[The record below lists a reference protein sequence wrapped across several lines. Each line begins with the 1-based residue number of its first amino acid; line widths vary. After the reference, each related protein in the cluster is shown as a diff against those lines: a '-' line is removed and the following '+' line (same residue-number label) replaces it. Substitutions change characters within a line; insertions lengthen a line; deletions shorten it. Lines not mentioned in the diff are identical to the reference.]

1 MTRMRRDGTI
11 VTALNGLYA
20 FIYCMMASSALTDMP
35 IYGGALYMCGRVA
48 AVFLS
53 AYTGDASYLP
63 PAARRWRGALLT
75 LMLLMNLCV
84 VVVYPISWGSP
95 TMWLIFALVL
105 SMMLRDAWSQ
115 WLVRREAAGHMTVRR
130 YLRLMLLGHGLCAL
144 AVGGMLWYNL
154 PLSVALPLLGGYML
168 CGAIEGYGAH
178 KERLAM
184 RDAADAAAEPLPA
197 LLQKVREANA
207 FVTFE
212 RLSMA
217 VSIALELTVVVMY
230 TYLAATGRQMLI
242 SMALAV
248 LTTLAFREAAEFA
261 LRRRERRRL
270 SDPTNMM
277 LLGLLMWLGGLWIFS
292 RALRGGGIS
301 LQNTYLCLGLCSAGS
316 ALCSACLQRME
327 QATANAAQFA
337 SGGSVPGYAQMRA
350 AGQELARL
358 LGEMLALTAL
368 TALCF
373 VTGGDLPR
381 DAEQI
386 AARFQPVMVLP
397 ALLTVLAALLCALR
411 FPLSSRSMH
420 KLARF
425 LHIREEGGD
434 NPSLEKQLEEV
445 VVSRHRQP
453 FFIRA
458 FMAVLRPCFRHKLQ
472 GVERIAQDENN
483 PIVFLCNHGEI
494 YGPVAAML
502 YIPVPVRPWVI
513 SNMTT
518 NVQEVAEYLYKYTFG
533 PMTWLGPLRMTV
545 SRLLGRLSVWA
556 MRQLEAIPVYRH
568 KPRELMTTFRRSVE
582 AMEAGDNLL
591 IFPEN
596 PDATEIPGYQQG
608 GMGDMFR
615 GFPMLAQ
622 VYYHRTGKRCR
633 FLPMYAHKGLRT
645 LSFGEFIL
653 YDPDADPMVERDRIV
668 DEATR
673 QMREMAARE
682 DAAWQDQ
689 KNKHAKSDV
698 L

>member
-1 MTRMRRDGTI
+1 MTRPRRENSA
-11 VTALNGLYA
+11 VTALGGLYA
-20 FIYCMMASSALTDMP
+20 FIYCMMASSAMTDMP
-35 IYGGALYMCGRVA
+35 LYGGALYMCGRVTMVFFA
-48 AVFLS
+48 AY
-53 AYTGDASYLP
+53 AGGASLLP
-63 PAARRWRGALLT
+63 PAARRWRGALLI

-84 VVVYPISWGSP
+84 IVVYPLSWGSP

-105 SMMLRDAWSQ
+105 SLMLRDAMSL
-115 WLVRREAAGHMTVRR
+115 WLVRQEAAGRIALR
-130 YLRLMLLGHGLCAL
+130 QYLRLTGLGHGLCAL
-144 AVGGMLWYNL
+144 AVAVILIYNL
-154 PLSVALPLLGGYML
+154 PMGMALPLLGGYAL
-168 CGAIEGYGAH
+168 SGAIVLDAAR
-178 KERLAM
+178 KERLGL
-184 RDAADAAAEPLPA
+184 REAAEDQAEPLPA
-197 LLQKVREANA
+197 LLLEVRRANA

-230 TYLAATGRQMLI
+230 AYLAATGEQIII

-248 LTTLAFREAAEFA
+248 LTTIVFREAAEFL

-277 LLGLLMWLGGLWIFS
+277 LLGLCMWLGGLWIFS
-292 RALRGGGIS
+292 QALREGGIS
-301 LQNTYLCLGLCSAGS
+301 LTNTYLCLGLCSAGW
-316 ALCSACLQRME
+316 ALCGVCLQRME
-327 QATANAAQFA
+327 QATAHAAQFA
-337 SGGSVPGYAQMRA
+337 SGGTVPGYAQMRA
-350 AGQELARL
+350 AGQELATL
-358 LGEMLALTAL
+358 LGEMLALMAL

-373 VTGGDLPR
+373 ATGGDLPR

-386 AARFQPVMVLP
+386 AARFQPLMVLP
-397 ALLTVLAALLCALR
+397 ALLTVLVALLCVLR
-411 FPLSSRSMH
+411 FPLSSRYMH

-425 LHIREEGGD
+425 LNIREEGGD

-445 VVSRHRQP
+445 VLSRHRQP
-453 FFIRA
+453 FLIRA
-458 FMAVLRPCFRHKLQ
+458 IMAVLRPCFRHKLQ
-472 GVERIAQDENN
+472 GVERIVQDENN

-513 SNMTT
+513 SNMTA
-518 NVQEVAEYLYKYTFG
+518 NPKEVAEYLYKYTFG
-533 PMTWLGPLRMTV
+533 PMTWLGPLRMKV

-596 PDATEIPGYQQG
+596 PDATEIPGYQHG

-622 VYYHRTGKRCR
+622 VYYNRTGKRCR

-653 YDPDADPMVERDRIV
+653 YDPDADPMAERDRIV

-673 QMREMAARE
+673 QMRAMATRE
-682 DAAWQDQ
+682 DAAWQR
-689 KNKHAKSDV
+689 KKVRREA
-698 L
+698 

>member
-1 MTRMRRDGTI
+1 MTRTRRDGTFI
-11 VTALNGLYA
+11 TAMGGLYA

-35 IYGGALYMCGRVA
+35 IYGGALYMCGRVTT
-48 AVFLS
+48 VFLA
-53 AYTGDASYLP
+53 AYTGAPYLP
-63 PAARRWRGALLT
+63 PAARRWRGALLMV
-75 LMLLMNLCV
+75 MLLMNLCV
-84 VVVYPISWGSP
+84 VVVYPLSWGSP
-95 TMWLIFALVL
+95 AMWLIFALVL
-105 SMMLRDAWSQ
+105 SMMLRDALIQ
-115 WLVRREAAGHMTVRR
+115 WLVRQETAGRMQVRR
-130 YLRLMLLGHGLCAL
+130 YLRFMSLGHGLCTL
-144 AVGGMLWYNL
+144 AVAAMLLYNL
-154 PLSVALPLLGGYML
+154 PLGTALPLLGGYML
-168 CGAIEGYGAH
+168 CGAIVSYSAR
-178 KERLAM
+178 KERLSL
-184 RDAADAAAEPLPA
+184 REAADVDIEPLPA
-197 LLQKVREANA
+197 LLLKAREANA
-207 FVTFE
+207 VAAFE

-230 TYLAATGRQMLI
+230 TYLAATGEQMLI

-248 LTTLAFREAAEFA
+248 LTTLAFREAAEFM

-270 SDPTNMM
+270 SDPTNLM
-277 LLGLLMWLGGLWIFS
+277 LLGLLLWLSGLWIFS
-292 RALRGGGIS
+292 RALRDGGIS
-301 LQNTYLCLGLCSAGS
+301 LTNTYLCLGLCSAGW
-316 ALCSACLQRME
+316 ALCIVCLQRME
-327 QATANAAQFA
+327 HAVANAAQFA

-350 AGQELARL
+350 AGQEMAML
-358 LGEMLALTAL
+358 LGEMLALVAL

-373 VTGGDLPR
+373 VTGRDLPR
-381 DAEQI
+381 DAEEI

-397 ALLTVLAALLCALR
+397 ALLTVLAALLCVLR
-411 FPLSSRSMH
+411 FPLSSRYMN

-434 NPSLEKQLEEV
+434 NPALEKQLEAV
-445 VVSRHRQP
+445 VVKRHRQP

-458 FMAVLRPCFRHKLQ
+458 FMAVLRPFFRHRLQ
-472 GVERIAQDENN
+472 GSERIVQDENN

-518 NVQEVAEYLYKYTFG
+518 SVQEVAEYLYKYTFG
-533 PMTWLGPLRMTV
+533 PITWLGPARMWI

-596 PDATEIPGYQQG
+596 PDATEIPGYQHD

-622 VYYHRTGKRCR
+622 VYYNRTGKRCR

-645 LSFGEFIL
+645 LSFGEPIL
-653 YDPDADPMVERDRIV
+653 YDPEAEPMLERDRIV

-682 DAAWQDQ
+682 DAAWRSR
-689 KNKHAKSDV
+689 KA
-698 L
+698 

>member
-1 MTRMRRDGTI
+1 MTRSRRDSAVT
-11 VTALNGLYA
+11 TALGGLFA
-20 FIYCMMASSALTDMP
+20 FIYCMMASRALTDMP

-48 AVFLS
+48 AVFLA
-53 AYTGDASYLP
+53 AYTGSASYLP
-63 PAARRWRGALLT
+63 PAAKRWRGVLLT

-84 VVVYPISWGSP
+84 VVVYPLSWGSP
-95 TMWLIFALVL
+95 TIWLIFTLVL
-105 SMMLRDAWSQ
+105 ILMLRDALSE
-115 WLVRREAAGHMTVRR
+115 WLVHLEAGGRIALKR
-130 YLRLMLLGHGLCAL
+130 YLLLMTLGHALCAL
-144 AVGGMLWYNL
+144 AVAVMLLYNL
-154 PLSVALPLLGGYML
+154 PLTTAVPLTGGYIL
-168 CGAIEGYGAH
+168 CGAVAGYQANKARLTLREAAPPDDALH
-178 KERLAM
+178 PLTERLL
-184 RDAADAAAEPLPA
+184 R
-197 LLQKVREANA
+197 VRSANA

-230 TYLAATGRQMLI
+230 AYLAATGEQILI
-242 SMALAV
+242 CMALAV

-261 LRRRERRRL
+261 LHRRERRRL
-270 SDPTNMM
+270 IDPTNMM
-277 LLGLLMWLGGLWIFS
+277 LLGLLLWLGGLWIFG
-292 RALRGGGIS
+292 RALQGGGIS
-301 LQNTYLCLGLCSAGS
+301 LRNTYLCLGMCSAGS
-316 ALCSACLQRME
+316 ALCDVCLQRME
-327 QATANAAQFA
+327 QAAADAARFA

-386 AARFQPVMVLP
+386 AARFQPLMVLP
-397 ALLTVLAALLCALR
+397 ALLTVLAAILCARR

-434 NPSLEKQLEEV
+434 NPALEKQLEEV

-458 FMAVLRPCFRHKLQ
+458 FMAVLRPCFRHRLQ

-518 NVQEVAEYLYKYTFG
+518 SVQEVAEYVYKYTLG
-533 PMTWLGPLRMTV
+533 PITWLGPARMWI

-608 GMGDMFR
+608 GMGEMFR

-622 VYYHRTGKRCR
+622 VYYNRTGKRCR

-653 YDPDADPMVERDRIV
+653 YDPDADPMAERDRIV

-682 DAAWQDQ
+682 DAVWRRG
-689 KNKHAKSDV
+689 KTAKEA
-698 L
+698 

>member
-1 MTRMRRDGTI
+1 MTRRRGNSAV
-11 VTALNGLYA
+11 VTALSGLYA

-35 IYGGALYMCGRVA
+35 IYGGALYMCGRVT
-48 AVFLS
+48 AVFLTAHTGS
-53 AYTGDASYLP
+53 AAYLP
-63 PAARRWRGALLT
+63 PAARRWRVALLM

-95 TMWLIFALVL
+95 AMWLIFALVL
-105 SMMLRDAWSQ
+105 ALMLRDALSER
-115 WLVRREAAGHMTVRR
+115 LVRLEASGRLALRR
-130 YLRLMLLGHGLCAL
+130 YLLLMTLGHGLCVL
-144 AVGGMLWYNL
+144 AVAAMLLYNL
-154 PLSVALPLLGGYML
+154 PTPAALLLLGGYML
-168 CGAIEGYGAH
+168 CGAAVGYQAR
-178 KERLAM
+178 KARLAL
-184 RDAADAAAEPLPA
+184 RENADDVSQALPDR
-197 LLQKVREANA
+197 LLQVRRTNA
-207 FVTFE
+207 FATFE

-217 VSIALELTVVVMY
+217 VTIALEMTLVVMY
-230 TYLAATGRQMLI
+230 TYLAATGEQMLI
-242 SMALAV
+242 CIALGV
-248 LTTLAFREAAEFA
+248 LTMLCCREAAEFL
-261 LRRRERRRL
+261 LRRKERRRL
-270 SDPTNMM
+270 IDPTNMM
-277 LLGLLMWLGGLWIFS
+277 LLGLLMWLGGLWIFG
-292 RALRGGGIS
+292 RALREGGIS
-301 LQNTYLCLGLCSAGS
+301 LRSTYLCLGLCSAG
-316 ALCSACLQRME
+316 ATLCDTCLMRME
-327 QATANAAQFA
+327 QAIADAAQFA

-350 AGQELARL
+350 AGRELALL

-381 DAEQI
+381 DAAQL
-386 AARFQPVMVLP
+386 AARFQPVMVFP

-411 FPLSSRSMH
+411 FPLSSLYIH

-425 LHIREEGGD
+425 LHIRAAGGD
-434 NPSLEKQLEEV
+434 NPALEKQLEEV

-458 FMAVLRPCFRHKLQ
+458 FMAALRPCFRHRLK
-472 GVERIAQDENN
+472 GAEHVVQDENN

-513 SNMTT
+513 SNMMSSA
-518 NVQEVAEYLYKYTFG
+518 QEVAEYLYRYTFG
-533 PMTWLGPLRMTV
+533 PMEWLGPARMGL
-545 SRLLGRLSVWA
+545 SRLLGKLSVWA

-568 KPRELMTTFRRSVE
+568 KPREPMTTFRRSVE

-645 LSFGEFIL
+645 LSFGEPIL
-653 YDPDADPMVERDRIV
+653 YDPDAEPLQERDRIV

-673 QMREMAARE
+673 QMREMAKRE
-682 DAAWQDQ
+682 DAEWRKGKMVKEA
-689 KNKHAKSDV
+689 
-698 L
+698 

>member
-1 MTRMRRDGTI
+1 MTRTSQDGAVI
-11 VTALNGLYA
+11 TAMGGLYA

-35 IYGGALYMCGRVA
+35 IYGGALYMCGRVTT
-48 AVFLS
+48 VFL
-53 AYTGDASYLP
+53 ATYPGAAYLP
-63 PAARRWRGALLT
+63 PAAKRWRGALMA

-105 SMMLRDAWSQ
+105 GMMLRDALTQ
-115 WLVRREAAGHMTVRR
+115 WLARQEASGRMEQAR
-130 YLRLMLLGHGLCAL
+130 YVRLMALCHGLCAL
-144 AVGGMLWYNL
+144 IVAAMLLYNL
-154 PLSVALPLLGGYML
+154 PLTTALFLLGGYLL
-168 CGAIEGYGAH
+168 CGAILGYSMR
-178 KERLAM
+178 KERLAV
-184 RDAADAAAEPLPA
+184 REAEQPAEEPLPA
-197 LLQKVREANA
+197 LLEQVRRANA

-217 VSIALELTVVVMY
+217 VSIALELTLVVMY
-230 TYLAATGRQMLI
+230 TYLAATGEQMLI

-248 LTTLAFREAAEFA
+248 LTILAFREAAEFL
-261 LRRRERRRL
+261 LRRKERRRL
-270 SDPTNMM
+270 SDPTNVM

-292 RALRGGGIS
+292 RALRDGGMT
-301 LQNTYLCLGLCSAGS
+301 LTNTYLCLGLCSAGS
-316 ALCSACLQRME
+316 TLCGTCLQRME
-327 QATANAAQFA
+327 QAVAGAARFA
-337 SGGSVPGYAQMRA
+337 SGRSVPGYERMRA
-350 AGQELARL
+350 AGQELALL

-381 DAEQI
+381 DGAQL
-386 AARFQPVMVLP
+386 AARFQPLMVLP
-397 ALLTVLAALLCALR
+397 ALLTVLAALLCVLR
-411 FPLSSRSMH
+411 FPLSSRYMH

-425 LHIREEGGD
+425 LHIRESGGD
-434 NPSLEKQLEEV
+434 NPALEKQLEEV
-445 VVSRHRQP
+445 VLSRHRQP

-458 FMAVLRPCFRHKLQ
+458 FMAVLRPFFRHTLK
-472 GVERIAQDENN
+472 GMEHIVPDENN

-518 NVQEVAEYLYKYTFG
+518 SVDEVAEYLYKYTFS
-533 PMTWLGPLRMTV
+533 PITWLGPARMWIA
-545 SRLLGRLSVWA
+545 RQLGRLSVWA

-596 PDATEIPGYQQG
+596 PDATETPGYRHG
-608 GMGDMFR
+608 GMGDMYR

-622 VYYHRTGKRCR
+622 VYYNRTGKRCR

-645 LSFGEFIL
+645 LTFGEPIL
-653 YDPDADPMVERDRIV
+653 YDPDADPMAERDRIV

-682 DAAWQDQ
+682 DAAWLAGKKARQ
-689 KNKHAKSDV
+689 V
-698 L
+698 

>member
-1 MTRMRRDGTI
+1 MTRTRRDDTFI
-11 VTALNGLYA
+11 TAMGGLYA

-35 IYGGALYMCGRVA
+35 IYGGALYMCGRVTT
-48 AVFLS
+48 VFLA
-53 AYTGDASYLP
+53 AYTGAPYLP
-63 PAARRWRGALLT
+63 PAARRWRGALLMV
-75 LMLLMNLCV
+75 MLLMNLCV
-84 VVVYPISWGSP
+84 VVVYPLSWGSP
-95 TMWLIFALVL
+95 AMWLIFALVL
-105 SMMLRDAWSQ
+105 SMMLRDALIQ
-115 WLVRREAAGHMTVRR
+115 WLVRQETAGRMQVRR
-130 YLRLMLLGHGLCAL
+130 YLHFMSLGHGLCTL
-144 AVGGMLWYNL
+144 AVAAMLLYNL
-154 PLSVALPLLGGYML
+154 PLGTALPLLGGYML
-168 CGAIEGYGAH
+168 CGAIVSYSAR
-178 KERLAM
+178 KERLGL
-184 RDAADAAAEPLPA
+184 REAADVDIEPLPA
-197 LLQKVREANA
+197 LLLKAREANA
-207 FVTFE
+207 VAAFE

-230 TYLAATGRQMLI
+230 TYLAATGEQMLI

-248 LTTLAFREAAEFA
+248 LTTLAFREAAEFM

-270 SDPTNMM
+270 SDPTNLM
-277 LLGLLMWLGGLWIFS
+277 LLGLLLWLSGLWIFS
-292 RALRGGGIS
+292 RALRDGGIS
-301 LQNTYLCLGLCSAGS
+301 LTNTYLCLGLCSAGW
-316 ALCSACLQRME
+316 ALCIVCLQRME
-327 QATANAAQFA
+327 HAVANAAQFA
-337 SGGSVPGYAQMRA
+337 SGGNVPGYAQMRA
-350 AGQELARL
+350 AGQEMAML
-358 LGEMLALTAL
+358 LGEMLALVAL

-373 VTGGDLPR
+373 VTGRDLPR
-381 DAEQI
+381 DAEEI

-397 ALLTVLAALLCALR
+397 ALLTVLAALLCVLR
-411 FPLSSRSMH
+411 FPLSSRYMS

-434 NPSLEKQLEEV
+434 NPALEKQLEAV
-445 VVSRHRQP
+445 VVKRHRQP

-458 FMAVLRPCFRHKLQ
+458 FMAVLRPFFRHRLQ
-472 GVERIAQDENN
+472 GSERIVQDENN

-518 NVQEVAEYLYKYTFG
+518 SVQEVAEYLYKYTFG
-533 PMTWLGPLRMTV
+533 PIAWLGPARMWI

-596 PDATEIPGYQQG
+596 PDATEIPGYQHG

-622 VYYHRTGKRCR
+622 VYYNRTGKRCR

-645 LSFGEFIL
+645 LSFGEPIL
-653 YDPDADPMVERDRIV
+653 YDPEAEPMLERDRIV

-682 DAAWQDQ
+682 DAAWRSR
-689 KNKHAKSDV
+689 KA
-698 L
+698 

>member
-1 MTRMRRDGTI
+1 MTRTRRDGTFI
-11 VTALNGLYA
+11 TAMGGLYA

-35 IYGGALYMCGRVA
+35 IYGGALYMCGRVTT
-48 AVFLS
+48 VFLA
-53 AYTGDASYLP
+53 AYTGAPYLP
-63 PAARRWRGALLT
+63 PAARRWRGALLMV
-75 LMLLMNLCV
+75 MLLMNCCV
-84 VVVYPISWGSP
+84 VVVYPLSWGSP
-95 TMWLIFALVL
+95 AMWLIFALVL
-105 SMMLRDAWSQ
+105 SMMLRDALIQ
-115 WLVRREAAGHMTVRR
+115 WLVRQETAGRMQVRR
-130 YLRLMLLGHGLCAL
+130 YLRFMSLGHGLCTV
-144 AVGGMLWYNL
+144 AVAAMLLYNL
-154 PLSVALPLLGGYML
+154 PLGTALPLLGGYML
-168 CGAIEGYGAH
+168 CGAIVSYSAR
-178 KERLAM
+178 KERLSL
-184 RDAADAAAEPLPA
+184 REAADADIEPLPA
-197 LLQKVREANA
+197 LLLKAREANA
-207 FVTFE
+207 VAAFE

-230 TYLAATGRQMLI
+230 TYLAATGEQMLI

-248 LTTLAFREAAEFA
+248 LTTLAFREAAEFM

-270 SDPTNMM
+270 SDPTNLM
-277 LLGLLMWLGGLWIFS
+277 LLGLLLWLSGLWIFS
-292 RALRGGGIS
+292 RALRDGGIS
-301 LQNTYLCLGLCSAGS
+301 LTNTYLCLGLCSAGW
-316 ALCSACLQRME
+316 ALCIVCLQRME
-327 QATANAAQFA
+327 HAVANAAQFA
-337 SGGSVPGYAQMRA
+337 SGGSVAGYAQMRA
-350 AGQELARL
+350 AGQEMAML
-358 LGEMLALTAL
+358 LGEMLALVAL

-373 VTGGDLPR
+373 VTGRDLPR
-381 DAEQI
+381 DAEEI

-397 ALLTVLAALLCALR
+397 ALLTVLAALLCVLR
-411 FPLSSRSMH
+411 FPLSSRYMN
-420 KLARF
+420 KLTRF

-434 NPSLEKQLEEV
+434 NPALEKQLEAV
-445 VVSRHRQP
+445 VVKRHRQP

-458 FMAVLRPCFRHKLQ
+458 FMAVLRPFFRHRLQ
-472 GVERIAQDENN
+472 GSERIVQDENN

-518 NVQEVAEYLYKYTFG
+518 SVQEVAEYLYKYTFG
-533 PMTWLGPLRMTV
+533 PITWLGPARMWI

-596 PDATEIPGYQQG
+596 PDATEIPGYQHG

-622 VYYHRTGKRCR
+622 VYYNRTGKRCR

-645 LSFGEFIL
+645 LSFGEPIL
-653 YDPDADPMVERDRIV
+653 YDPEAEPMLERDRIV

-682 DAAWQDQ
+682 DAAWRS
-689 KNKHAKSDV
+689 KKA
-698 L
+698 

>member
-1 MTRMRRDGTI
+1 MTRTRREGTV
-11 VTALNGLYA
+11 VTALGGLYA
-20 FIYCMMASSALTDMP
+20 FIYCMMASSALTAMP
-35 IYGGALYMCGRVA
+35 LYGGALYLCGRVA
-48 AVFLS
+48 TVFAS

-63 PAARRWRGALLT
+63 PAARRWRGALLA

-84 VVVYPISWGSP
+84 VVVYPLSWGSP

-105 SMMLRDAWSQ
+105 GMMLRDALSL
-115 WLVRREAAGHMTVRR
+115 WLVRQEAANRISFQR
-130 YLRLMLLGHGLCAL
+130 YLRLMTLGHGLCTL
-144 AVGGMLWYNL
+144 AVAGMLLYNL
-154 PLSVALPLLGGYML
+154 ALGTALPLLGGYIL
-168 CGAIEGYGAH
+168 CGAMMCYGSR
-178 KERLAM
+178 KERLNLRETAGEQP
-184 RDAADAAAEPLPA
+184 EPLLTLA
-197 LLQKVREANA
+197 LQARRANA
-207 FVTFE
+207 VATFE

-230 TYLAATGRQMLI
+230 TYLAATGEQMLI

-248 LTTLAFREAAEFA
+248 LTTFAFWEVAEAA
-261 LRRRERRRL
+261 LHHRERRRL

-292 RALRGGGIS
+292 QALRDGGIS
-301 LQNTYLCLGLCSAGS
+301 LTNTYLCLGLCSAGW
-316 ALCSACLQRME
+316 ALCGVCLQRME
-327 QATANAAQFA
+327 QAAANAARFA

-350 AGQELARL
+350 AQRELALL

-411 FPLSSRSMH
+411 FPLSSRYMH

-453 FFIRA
+453 FFIRS
-458 FMAVLRPCFRHKLQ
+458 FMAVLRPCFRHRLD
-472 GVERIAQDENN
+472 GVERIVQDENN

-518 NVQEVAEYLYKYTFG
+518 SVQEVAEYLYKYTFG
-533 PMTWLGPLRMTV
+533 PITWLGPARMWI

-596 PDATEIPGYQQG
+596 PDATEIPGYQHG
-608 GMGDMFR
+608 GMGEMFK

-622 VYYHRTGKRCR
+622 VYYNRTGKRCR

-645 LSFGEFIL
+645 LTFGEFIL
-653 YDPDADPMVERDRIV
+653 YDPDAEPLMERDRIV

-673 QMREMAARE
+673 QMREMADRA
-682 DAAWQDQ
+682 DMAWQG
-689 KNKHAKSDV
+689 KKASREA
-698 L
+698 